1 MGQNQS
7 GFMPDGQQGDKK
19 KKPEKKKWQ
28 PPAPPTRV
36 GKKLKKKGL
45 DGANRLP
52 NVTPASKCLLRKLKL
67 ERVKDWLLMEEE
79 FVGNQERIKPHT
91 ERAEEEKSKVDDL
104 RGAPMSVGNLEEI
117 IDDKCV
123 ARDIALF
130 AFRTPERNC
139 VPIIHRE
146 ALPTRV
152 ARERQ
157 ICPTSSSHDAAT
169 VRPSRRRR
177 SLTGSVAFFLFAFFR
192 LTSAVLLSSSLTRDR
207 PAPTLRSSSATPSCP
222 RP

>member
-1 MGQNQS
+1 
-7 GFMPDGQQGDKK
+7 MPDGQQGDKK

-123 ARDIALF
+123 ARRRLS
-130 AFRTPERNC
+130 N
-139 VPIIHRE
+139 
-146 ALPTRV
+146 
-152 ARERQ
+152 ARERRRFTLVP
-157 ICPTSSSHDAAT
+157 IAAELASPR
-169 VRPSRRRR
+169 VSNVIDRSRPSRVRARRFDGLPVPR
-177 SLTGSVAFFLFAFFR
+177 DGQNMVFFR
-192 LTSAVLLSSSLTRDR
+192 RVRL
-207 PAPTLRSSSATPSCP
+207 PP
-222 RP
+222 R

>member
-1 MGQNQS
+1 MGANQS
-7 GFMPDGQQGDKK
+7 GFMPGEGGQGEKK

-79 FVGNQERIKPHT
+79 FVGNQERIKPHV

-104 RGAPMSVGNLEEI
+104 RDAPMSVGNLEEI
-117 IDDKCV
+117 IDDKYVVFLLVPPTLILRTKPCNTVV
-123 ARDIALF
+123 A
-130 AFRTPERNC
+130 PQE
-139 VPIIHRE
+139 P
-146 ALPTRV
+146 P
-152 ARERQ
+152 
-157 ICPTSSSHDAAT
+157 PTSD
-169 VRPSRRRR
+169 PS
-177 SLTGSVAFFLFAFFR
+177 
-192 LTSAVLLSSSLTRDR
+192 
-207 PAPTLRSSSATPSCP
+207 
-222 RP
+222 